1 VTGVCSARNVELV
14 RSLGADHVVDYHQAS
29 FTEGDEKYDVV
40 FDCVGNQRF
49 AECRRVLT
57 ERGVVVSVTTSVS
70 GALRGAAGN
79 LCRAQR
85 DAQVFVAIPSAEH
98 LAWIAERVAEGRY
111 RAVLDR
117 RFPLAEV
124 RAAHEYSETGRA
136 RGKITLEMPPD

>member
-1 VTGVCSARNVELV
+1 VVIGSSLFDWIRPPPSSTLFPYTTLF
-14 RSLGADHVVDYHQAS
+14 RS
-29 FTEGDEKYDVV
+29 
-40 FDCVGNQRF
+40 DCVGNQRF

-57 ERGVVVSVTTSVS
+57 ERGVFVSVTTSVS

-79 LCRAQR
+79 LFRAQR
-85 DAQVFVAIPSAEH
+85 DAQVFVAIPSAEN

-111 RAVLDR
+111 RPVLDR

-136 RGKITLEMPPD
+136 RGKITLE